1 MATPAFQYAYTHP
14 PFNFLGHFS
23 KSQWNAFQAWVAAR
37 QGNFTGISQFY
48 QIRAQQL
55 RKTAGVLEQFYST
68 INDQSLAP
76 TFSKTLWKPSE
87 NGHFTYPYD
96 NDHLPMVM
104 MGKVKTQFKEMLQRD
119 EEAVFSMNQ
128 VRCLIEKNEDLA
140 QYSNDFIQPAN
151 ATNATATSSA
161 PETLQGLLAK
171 INGYFSKPEY
181 VAVLVDDIN
190 SLYKGQPYFRVNQA
204 DPPTIWELEQMNHSD
219 PSLGLPIAIKEQG
232 AVET

>member
-1 MATPAFQYAYTHP
+1 MAGSGFKYAYAQP

-23 KSQWNAFQAWVAAR
+23 ATQWNAFQEWVSAR
-37 QGNFTGISQFY
+37 KDKFPDISLFY

-55 RKTAGVLEQFYST
+55 RKTAGVLEQYYST
-68 INDQSLAP
+68 LNDQKLSP
-76 TFSKTLWKPSE
+76 TFSKELWKPGE

-104 MGKVKTQFKEMLQRD
+104 MGKVKTRFKEMLQRD
-119 EEAVFSMNQ
+119 EEAVFYMNQ
-128 VRCLIEKNEDLA
+128 VRCLIEKNEDMA
-140 QYSNDFIQPAN
+140 QFANDFTKPE
-151 ATNATATSSA
+151 TSATS
-161 PETLQGLLAK
+161 PDTLQPLLAK

-190 SLYKGQPYFRVNQA
+190 RLYKGQPYFRVNQA
-204 DPPTIWELEQMNHSD
+204 DAPTTWELEQMNHSD
-219 PSLGLPIAIKEQG
+219 PSLNLPISVKEQG